1 MEVGHRIVEVM
12 GDTED
17 QEDEDKIETT
27 DEEDQ
32 EVEAVISATKIT
44 QRMVDMADPKK
55 TDQGTERIIMKTEYH
70 ADQNKKEKKV
80 SMKQAVSKEVH
91 QQ

>member
-1 MEVGHRIVEVM
+1 MEVDHRIVEVM
-12 GDTED
+12 ADTED

-44 QRMVDMADPKK
+44 QRKVDVADPKK
-55 TDQGTERIIMKTEYH
+55 TDQDTEKIIMKTEYH
-70 ADQNKKEKKV
+70 ADQNKKEKMV
-80 SMKQAVSKEVH
+80 STNQAVGKEVH